1 MAKWSSYAG
10 LILSFYFSPLLEPL
24 PLPSRQLSAADL
36 QTISTFL
43 ARRDFLNEAALI
55 SARADVIVV
64 CGSECLHPLFTA
76 VSLLAAGVAERLI
89 LAGGIGHGTARL
101 YAAVNADARLAGVRA
116 EPPLSEGA
124 VLRDAA
130 IALGA
135 DPTRVFAEE
144 RSTNCGANAVESRR
158 LLEGLLGGSVPRSV
172 IVLQDPTMQRRT
184 HETFVAAWAGVPGG
198 GGADIRS
205 WASFVPVVA
214 ARGAEEGGGL
224 TIAPP
229 PSPPGDAG
237 CAPLPP
243 QWDVSR
249 FVGLCLGEVPRL
261 RDDEQGYGPR
271 GKGFIGHVDV
281 PAAVEEAFA
290 RLTARHVPRVLA
302 S

>member
-1 MAKWSSYAG
+1 MCVFEDT
-10 LILSFYFSPLLEPL
+10 LPILAPRAP
-24 PLPSRQLSAADL
+24 PSLQLAAADL
-36 QTISTFL
+36 QTLSTFL
-43 ARRDFLNEAALI
+43 ARRDFPSEAALL

-64 CGSECLHPLFTA
+64 CGSECLHPLVTA
-76 VSLLAAGVAERLI
+76 VTALAAGVAERLI
-89 LAGGIGHGTARL
+89 LAGGIGHGTTRL
-101 YAAVNADARLAGVRA
+101 YAAVKADARFAEVRA
-116 EPPLSEGA
+116 EPPVPEGV

-135 DPTRVFAEE
+135 DPARVFAEE

-158 LLEGLLGGSVPRSV
+158 LLEGLLGGSAPRRV

-198 GGADIRS
+198 GADIRS
-205 WASFVPVVA
+205 WASFIPVVA
-214 ARGAEEGGGL
+214 AMSAEEGGGL
-224 TIAPP
+224 AISPP
-229 PSPPGDAG
+229 PPLPGDAG
-237 CAPLPP
+237 SAPLPP
-243 QWDVSR
+243 QWDVPR

-271 GKGFIGHVDV
+271 GKGFIGHVDI

-290 RLTARHVPRVLA
+290 RLTARYAPRVLA